1 MNKEFIE
8 VSEYTEEGYKPL
20 VDYKYWRVAVLNY
33 IDELL
38 PSQITKMQKHNETD
52 EIFVLLSGNC
62 ILFSGGNSTEIGEI
76 DAIDMEPLKIYN
88 VKRSVW
94 HTHTLGEGASVLIV
108 ENSDTG
114 DDNSPTHQ
122 MSDGQKIKIMQLV
135 KNLWK

>member
-1 MNKEFIE
+1 MNKNFIE

-20 VDYKYWRVAVLNY
+20 VDYKTWRVAVLNY

-38 PSQITKMQKHNETD
+38 PEQIKSMQKHNETD
-52 EIFVLLSGNC
+52 EIFVLLSGKC
-62 ILFSGGNSTEIGEI
+62 ILFSGGDSKEIGEV

-94 HTHTLGEGASVLIV
+94 HTHTLSEGASVLIV

-114 DDNSPTHQ
+114 DNNSPVLKMNDEQ
-122 MSDGQKIKIMQLV
+122 IKKMKQLV
-135 KNLWK
+135 KESWK

>member
-20 VDYKYWRVAVLNY
+20 VDYKSWRVAVLNY

-38 PSQITKMQKHNETD
+38 PSQITSMQKHNETD
-52 EIFVLLSGNC
+52 EIFVLLSGKC
-62 ILFSGGNSTEIGEI
+62 ILFSGGNSSEVGEI

-88 VKRSVW
+88 IKHSVW
-94 HTHTLGEGASVLIV
+94 HTHTLSEGASVLIV

-114 DDNSPTHQ
+114 DDNSPTLV
-122 MSDGQKIKIMQLV
+122 MSAEQKVKIMQLV
-135 KNLWK
+135 KDLWK

>member
-20 VDYKYWRVAVLNY
+20 VDYKSWRVAVLNY

-38 PSQITKMQKHNETD
+38 PSQITSMQKHDETD
-52 EIFVLLSGNC
+52 EIFVLLSGKC

-88 VKRSVW
+88 VKRSTW
-94 HTHTLGEGASVLIV
+94 HTHTLSEETSVLIV

-114 DDNSPTHQ
+114 DDNSPTIP
-122 MSDGQKIKIMQLV
+122 MNDEQKMKIMQLV

>member
-1 MNKEFIE
+1 MNKNFIE

-20 VDYKYWRVAVLNY
+20 VDYKTWRVAILNY

-38 PSQITKMQKHNETD
+38 PEQIKAMQKHNETD
-52 EIFVLLSGNC
+52 EIFVLLSGKC
-62 ILFSGGNSTEIGEI
+62 ILFSGGDSNEIGEV

-94 HTHTLGEGASVLIV
+94 HTHTLSEGASVLIV

-114 DDNSPTHQ
+114 DSNSPVLKMDREQ
-122 MSDGQKIKIMQLV
+122 IKKMKQLV
-135 KNLWK
+135 KEFWK

>member
-20 VDYKYWRVAVLNY
+20 VDYKSWRVAVLNY

-38 PSQITKMQKHNETD
+38 PSQITSMQKHNETD
-52 EIFVLLSGNC
+52 EIFVLLSGKC
-62 ILFSGGNSTEIGEI
+62 ILFSGGNSTEIGEV

-88 VKRSVW
+88 VKHSVW
-94 HTHTLGEGASVLIV
+94 HTHTLSEGASVLII

-114 DDNSPTHQ
+114 DDNSPRHP

-135 KNLWK
+135 KDFWK

>member
-1 MNKEFIE
+1 MNKNYIE

-20 VDYKYWRVAVLNY
+20 VDYKTWRVAVLNY

-38 PSQITKMQKHNETD
+38 PEQINSMQKHNETD
-52 EIFVLLSGNC
+52 EIFVLLSGKC
-62 ILFSGGNSTEIGEI
+62 ILFSGGASKDIGEV

-94 HTHTLGEGASVLIV
+94 HTHTLSEGASVLII

-114 DDNSPTHQ
+114 DINSPVLKMNNEQTE
-122 MSDGQKIKIMQLV
+122 KIKQLV
-135 KNLWK
+135 NEFWK